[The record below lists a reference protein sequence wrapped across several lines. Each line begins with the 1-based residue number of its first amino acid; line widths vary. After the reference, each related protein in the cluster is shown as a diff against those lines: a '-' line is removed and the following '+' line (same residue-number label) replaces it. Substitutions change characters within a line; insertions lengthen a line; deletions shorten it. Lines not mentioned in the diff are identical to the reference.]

1 MPVSPFSFRLK
12 KPFLKQKLV
21 KQINPSLALHSLLVR
36 SGRLKRKVKVDVYLP
51 FPFRPYSKTYKC
63 LLLND
68 GQDAEQLKLI
78 DTLTE
83 FYQNGEK
90 FVVVAVHAGD
100 RINEY
105 GTAGQPDYKNRGWK
119 AKSYS
124 DFVIHKLLPYLRM
137 HYGLFMQPEVS
148 FVAGFS
154 LGGLSAMDMLWK
166 NPEVFSKVGVFSG
179 SFWWRMKGLEHGYSD
194 SDRIMHQIVEKGRYQ
209 KGLKFWFEAGTKDEE
224 MDRNNNGIIDAIDDT
239 LDLIKALLNKGYSNQ
254 DVTYLEIEG
263 GEHNFNTWSQA
274 FPKFLNWALVD

>member
-100 RINEY
+100 R
-105 GTAGQPDYKNRGWK
+105 AVQPGPQ
-119 AKSYS
+119 
-124 DFVIHKLLPYLRM
+124 LLPRDCRVFGR
-137 HYGLFMQPEVS
+137 HAPQGRARQQPS
-148 FVAGFS
+148 
-154 LGGLSAMDMLWK
+154 
-166 NPEVFSKVGVFSG
+166 
-179 SFWWRMKGLEHGYSD
+179 
-194 SDRIMHQIVEKGRYQ
+194 
-209 KGLKFWFEAGTKDEE
+209 
-224 MDRNNNGIIDAIDDT
+224 RN
-239 LDLIKALLNKGYSNQ
+239 
-254 DVTYLEIEG
+254 
-263 GEHNFNTWSQA
+263 SQ
-274 FPKFLNWALVD
+274 